1 MKKFF
6 GFLFIVLL
14 IILIIFFSN
23 RYYSKKE
30 KASNLIEAGKEK
42 VDVIKHKKVDLD
54 EVDSSDT
61 KKKDSEENTEVVKVE
76 EKDDTTTETNSNTN
90 TNTNSNSA
98 VVPNTASDD
107 EDGYVRV
114 ESYEVLLNKDSIR
127 VGESTRVN
135 VKVKPQNASEKDVT
149 YLSKTPNVCSVSA
162 MGKVKGLNSGDCL
175 VFINVKNASSHK
187 LLIRVN

>member
-30 KASNLIEAGKEK
+30 KANNLIEAGKEK

-61 KKKDSEENTEVVKVE
+61 KKKDSEETTDVVKVE
-76 EKDDTTTETNSNTN
+76 EKEDSKSNTN
-90 TNTNSNSA
+90 TNNSA

-107 EDGYVRV
+107 EDGYVKV
-114 ESYEVLLNKDSIR
+114 ESYEVLLNKDSIK
-127 VGESTRVN
+127 VGESTRVKVN
-135 VKVKPQNASEKDVT
+135 VKPQNASEKDVT

-162 MGKVKGLNSGDCL
+162 MGKINGLASGDCL
-175 VFINVKNASSHK
+175 IVINVKNSSSHK
-187 LLIRVN
+187 LLIRIY

>member
-54 EVDSSDT
+54 EVDSTDT
-61 KKKDSEENTEVVKVE
+61 KKKDSTDNTEVVKVE
-76 EKDDTTTETNSNTN
+76 EKDDTIETNTSTN
-90 TNTNSNSA
+90 NNSNSA

-107 EDGYVRV
+107 DNGYVKV
-114 ESYEVLLNKDSIR
+114 ESYEVLLNKDSIK
-127 VGESTRVN
+127 VGESTRVKVN
-135 VKVKPQNASEKDVT
+135 VKPQNASEKDVT

-162 MGKVKGLNSGDCL
+162 MGKINGLASGDCL
-175 VFINVKNASSHK
+175 IFINVKNASSHK
-187 LLIRVN
+187 LLIRIY

>member
-30 KASNLIEAGKEK
+30 KANNLIEAGKEK

-61 KKKDSEENTEVVKVE
+61 KNKDSEETTDVVKVE
-76 EKDDTTTETNSNTN
+76 EKDDSKSNTN
-90 TNTNSNSA
+90 TNTNTTNNNSA

-107 EDGYVRV
+107 EDGYVKV
-114 ESYEVLLNKDSIR
+114 ESYEVLLNKDSIK
-127 VGESTRVN
+127 VGESTRVKVN
-135 VKVKPQNASEKDVT
+135 VKPQNASEKDVT

-162 MGKVKGLNSGDCL
+162 MGKINGLASGDCL
-175 VFINVKNASSHK
+175 IFINVKNASSHK
-187 LLIRVN
+187 LLIRIY